1 MIEITGVWKK
11 LGSRQILRG
20 LDLTIPDGVNYVL
33 MGRSGTGK
41 SVTLKHVIGILKPDA
56 GVVRVDGKDVASLD
70 RTDLANLR
78 RHMGYLFQ
86 NGALIN
92 WLNVEQNVALPLVEN
107 TKTKRSDVR
116 DRVMET
122 LKVVGMDHAAAQF
135 PPDLSGGMKLRV
147 GLARALVTRPRYVL
161 YDEPNAGLDPIMARQ
176 IHHLIARVRDEYQVT
191 GLLVTHSRQC
201 ALDTGNRVGVLD
213 EGKIV
218 AEGTL
223 EEMLASSHPLVADF
237 LSGHAD

>member
-1 MIEITGVWKK
+1 MIEMRGVWKK
-11 LGSRQILRG
+11 LGTREILRG
-20 LDLTIPDGVNYVL
+20 LDLTIPDGINYVL

-41 SVTLKHVIGILKPDA
+41 SVTLKHVIGILTPDS
-56 GVVRVDGKDVASLD
+56 GTVNVDGKDVAKLD
-70 RTDLANLR
+70 RNALAELR
-78 RHMGYLFQ
+78 RDMGYLFQ

-92 WLNVEQNVALPLVEN
+92 WLSVEQNVALPLVEN
-107 TKTKRSDVR
+107 TKIDREQVR

-122 LKVVGMDHAAAQF
+122 LRVVGMDHAAAQY

-213 EGKIV
+213 QGKIA

-223 EEMLASSHPLVADF
+223 EEMLASDHPLVRDF

>member
-1 MIEITGVWKK
+1 MIELRGVWKK
-11 LGSRQILRG
+11 LGTREILRG
-20 LDLTIPDGVNYVL
+20 LDLVVPDGLNYVL

-41 SVTLKHVIGILKPDA
+41 SVTLKHVIGILKPDR
-56 GVVRVDGKDVASLD
+56 GSVKVDDVEVTA
-70 RTDLANLR
+70 LR
-78 RHMGYLFQ
+78 RRELADLRRKMGYLFQ

-92 WLNVEQNVALPLVEN
+92 WLTVEQNVALPLVEN
-107 TKTKRSDVR
+107 TRTPRGEVH

-122 LKVVGMDHAAAQF
+122 LQVVGMDHAAQQF
-135 PPDLSGGMKLRV
+135 PPDISGGMKLRV

-176 IHHLIARVRDEYQVT
+176 IHELIAQVRDRFGVT

-201 ALDTGNRVGVLD
+201 ALDTGDRIGVLD
-213 EGKIV
+213 EGRIV
-218 AEGTL
+218 AEGSV
-223 EEMLASSHPLVADF
+223 EEMCRSPHPLVQSF

>member
-1 MIEITGVWKK
+1 MIEMHGVWKK
-11 LGSRQILRG
+11 LGRREILRG
-20 LDLTIPDGVNYVL
+20 LDLTIPDGINYVL
-33 MGRSGTGK
+33 MGRSGSGK
-41 SVTLKHVIGILKPDA
+41 SVTLKHVIGILKPDS
-56 GVVRVDGKDVASLD
+56 GTVKVDGKDVAKLD
-70 RTDLANLR
+70 RGALAELR
-78 RHMGYLFQ
+78 RDMGYLFQ

-107 TKTKRSDVR
+107 SKIDRKQVR

-122 LKVVGMDHAAAQF
+122 LSVVGMDHAAAQY

-213 EGKIV
+213 QGKIA

-223 EEMLASSHPLVADF
+223 EEMLASDHPLVRDF